1 MKNFKIMLS
10 VFMVFTIILT
20 SVVPTLA
27 IIAPEDSASNPLNP
41 VNKMDEVL
49 LEKISTI
56 ADNERIPV
64 WVWLTDI
71 DTDEL
76 ENAIEIQ
83 TGLSQQTLVQNRA
96 QINDNATVSTL
107 SSFPTTS
114 TDDKLTAYLSSTKT
128 QREELAD
135 DTQVYLAAKKTLA
148 KQRYETANTSKIRQL
163 GISTN
168 KINYQS
174 KLTPSFIAYL
184 TKDEILETAQSANVV
199 EMGYF
204 DEYDEEISPESI
216 QTNTENESP
225 TEEPTINIEE
235 NCTPIKQALQYN
247 EAFQKYGCTGEKIN
261 ILHIDNN
268 YVVDDFNN
276 YGQIPHP
283 ENVIN
288 VMQKQ
293 TFTATQDFAIPFN
306 NPDNPYPNNNH
317 ANCCVSYL
325 QTFAKDVYVFV
336 VAKNSRFSGV
346 NSLPLNDPRRINTYD
361 DIEYI
366 IDNNTIDII
375 NASCNDG
382 TGIYNSSFSARWY
395 DAIVVKYSIP
405 LIASAGN
412 SYNSEYQLYDA
423 IAPASGYNSIAVGVY
438 GAINN
443 RMYPDYRYN
452 HTNMDNRVSYK
463 PDLIC
468 AANGFGTSAA
478 APTISA
484 LVAMMM
490 QQDASIKGYP
500 ELIKAILMASCHKKA
515 LPGKPNDVND
525 PAELMETGL
534 TPKQGA
540 GEVNALRAMNIVA
553 FGTYG
558 YTFTIPDYNIYT
570 VENFNL
576 NSQVYGNSNTVY
588 PVNVSIAWLRES
600 VKTSNND
607 NENDT
612 AISLGDRYEID
623 LQVVATNQNGTS
635 TKISD
640 KTNAGKQMVFFS
652 NPDLDTQYSIKVS
665 WNQYSNINRTN
676 LNFAYAYSVGNFE
689 KALEK
694 VEITGPTAVGKTLT
708 ANAYTAD
715 GLIAESSALTYQWYE
730 YIDKDN
736 RQLISGATSPTY
748 LITESDINK
757 RFICEVEQ
765 NYMTG
770 YKVSDTALTSV
781 FRYGDADMDGD
792 VSALDA
798 TEIQL
803 YLADMVDFTQEQY
816 CAADIDLDGVVTI
829 NDVNSLQL
837 YLAGLIPSIPVE
849 QTP

>member
-10 VFMVFTIILT
+10 VFIVFTIILT

-41 VNKMDEVL
+41 ANKMDEVL

-76 ENAIEIQ
+76 ENAIEMQ

-135 DTQVYLAAKKTLA
+135 DTQVYLTAKKTLA

-204 DEYDEEISPESI
+204 GEYDENNAEEYEQMQTSAVEEETQTSTADE
-216 QTNTENESP
+216 TNTH
-225 TEEPTINIEE
+225 IG
-235 NCTPIKQALQYN
+235 IKQAIQHDL
-247 EAFQKYGCTGEKIN
+247 ALQKYAVTGEDIQ
-261 ILHIDNN
+261 IIHIDGS
-268 YVVDDFNN
+268 YVLDSMTLYDK
-276 YGQIPHP
+276 ISHP
-283 ENVIN
+283 ENVHN
-288 VMQKQ
+288 
-293 TFTATQDFAIPFN
+293 FAGGRSFSPSGKVPAQFSHTLT
-306 NPDNPYPNNNH
+306 NH
-317 ANCCVSYL
+317 ANATVAYMQS
-325 QTFAKDVYVFV
+325 FAENVEVYV
-336 VAKNSRFSGV
+336 VAKNSVFGDYSE
-346 NSLPLNDPRRINTYD
+346 LPVNDPNRINTYD
-361 DIEYI
+361 DIETLI
-366 IDNNTIDII
+366 ITKGIDLI
-375 NASCNDG
+375 
-382 TGIYNSSFSARWY
+382 NSSSNEGYNTYAESFNARWF
-395 DAIVVKYSIP
+395 DAIVNTYKIP
-405 LIASAGN
+405 FIASAGN
-412 SYNSEYQLYDA
+412 QKVYSTHVIDTSG
-423 IAPASGYNSIAVGVY
+423 GYNSIAVGVY
-438 GAINN
+438 DLDLN
-443 RMYPDYRYN
+443 RMRPEYRYN
-452 HTNMDNRVSYK
+452 PVDDPDRVAYK
-463 PDLIC
+463 PDLIV
-468 AANGFGTSAA
+468 AMDDDFINFGATSAG
-478 APTISA
+478 APVVSA
-484 LVAMMM
+484 IVAMMM
-490 QQDASIKGYP
+490 DLEESLKGNP
-500 ELIKAILMASCHKKA
+500 EVIKAILMASCHEKA
-515 LPGKPNDVND
+515 TQSTADEASGI
-525 PAELMETGL
+525 AQETMEEGL
-534 TPKQGA
+534 TLKQGA
-540 GEVNALRAMNIVA
+540 GVINALRAMNIVA

-588 PVNVSIAWLRES
+588 PVNVSIAWLR
-600 VKTSNND
+600 NNTTITD
-607 NENDT
+607 E
-612 AISLGDRYEID
+612 LGDITIELGNRYEID

-757 RFICEVEQ
+757 KFICEVEQ

-781 FRYGDADMDGD
+781 YRYGDADMDGD

-849 QTP
+849 